1 MGNKTNAEYITPN
14 ILGVIL
20 VICAYR
26 CPPRFPYYTGG
37 NWVEWVVLLF
47 FFALK
52 ILGQEILSENEN
64 NLRGNLK

>member
-1 MGNKTNAEYITPN
+1 M
-14 ILGVIL
+14 LGVMYSAL
-20 VICAYR
+20 VL
-26 CPPRFPYYTGG
+26 FPIYTGG